1 MVMKRFKEMFGKVGD
16 AFAGKPEDGKAGNS
30 ASSKRT
36 DLVKIEVKSAEK
48 EPLSLEVVKLQ
59 NFSETENILDSLRSG
74 KKILLVKISG
84 LKEKDMTE
92 LKRAINRFK
101 THCAATGSDLAA
113 IDESWIILVPPVV
126 GLERV

>member
-1 MVMKRFKEMFGKVGD
+1 MVMKRIKEFFSKVSHGGKNPD
-16 AFAGKPEDGKAGNS
+16 QQKAQPE
-30 ASSKRT
+30 KREAPA
-36 DLVKIEVKSAEK
+36 LVRIDVKNVEK
-48 EPLSLEVVKLQ
+48 EPLALQVVKLQ
-59 NFSETENILDSLRSG
+59 NFSDTEGILDSLRGG
-74 KKILLVKISG
+74 KRILLVKISG

-101 THCAATGSDLAA
+101 THCAATGADLAA

>member
-1 MVMKRFKEMFGKVGD
+1 MVIDKLRNLFAAKGKKGSEG
-16 AFAGKPEDGKAGNS
+16 AAPSAQKPKPEIM
-30 ASSKRT
+30 
-36 DLVKIEVKSAEK
+36 KIDVREVEK
-48 EPLSLEVVKLQ
+48 EPLGLQVVKLQ
-59 NFSETENILDSLRSG
+59 AFSDTEAILESLRSG
-74 KKILLVKISG
+74 KRILLVKISG